1 MSGQYN
7 GWTNYETWL
16 VSLWIGEGYAGG
28 SDYVA
33 EIAAEILTDN
43 EGDADE
49 SADVLAD
56 TLRNDIDQTWTVKG
70 AGLEAD
76 LLRAAVEAV
85 NWHEIASHYVDDA
98 KAEANAEA

>member
-7 GWTNYETWL
+7 GWSNYETWL
-16 VSLWIGEGYAGG
+16 AALWIGEGYAGG

-43 EGDADE
+43 EGDTDEAADT
-49 SADVLAD
+49 LAD
-56 TLRNDIDQTWTVKG
+56 TLRNEIDETWTTKA

-76 LLRAAVEAV
+76 LLRAAVEAI
-85 NWHEIASHYVDDA
+85 NWHEIARHYVDDA
-98 KAEANAEA
+98 KADAIAEA

>member
-7 GWTNYETWL
+7 GWSNYETWL
-16 VSLWIGEGYAGG
+16 AALWIGEGYAGG

-43 EGDADE
+43 EGDTDEAADT
-49 SADVLAD
+49 LAD
-56 TLRNDIDQTWTVKG
+56 TLRNDIDETWTTKA

-76 LLRAAVEAV
+76 LLRAAVEEI
-85 NWHEIASHYVDDA
+85 NWHEIARHYVDEARADA
-98 KAEANAEA
+98 IAEA

>member
-7 GWTNYETWL
+7 GWSNYETWL
-16 VSLWIGEGYAGG
+16 AALWIGEGYAGG

-43 EGDADE
+43 EGDTDEAADT
-49 SADVLAD
+49 LAD
-56 TLRNDIDQTWTVKG
+56 TLRNDIDETWTTKA

-76 LLRAAVEAV
+76 LLRAAVEAI
-85 NWHEIASHYVDDA
+85 NWHEIARHYVDDA
-98 KAEANAEA
+98 RADAIAEA